1 MITKITNNDLTE
13 AKAKELA
20 VLDFSAT
27 WCGPCKMLAPVLEHL
42 ADEMPG
48 VSFYSIDVDENFP
61 LAHEFG
67 VSSIPCVVVLKHG
80 QEVDRT
86 VGFEPAPAM
95 HAFVEKHL

>member
-1 MITKITNNDLTE
+1 
-13 AKAKELA
+13 
-20 VLDFSAT
+20 
-27 WCGPCKMLAPVLEHL
+27 MLAPVLEHL

-67 VSSIPCVVVLKHG
+67 VSSIPCVVVLKPG